1 MRKME
6 NISCDSDILE
16 LVSCPYEQL
25 YERLKTNS
33 GGLSTT
39 DAEERLK
46 HYGENILPEKKKHRL
61 YRKLI
66 IQFKNLFNILLLIA
80 ALLSVITGL
89 TAQDMGSIQMGI
101 AIIGVVLISV
111 LFNLF
116 QEHRAER
123 AVEAIR
129 NLVPQNAR
137 VLRDCQ
143 TKQILIKNIVPG
155 DIISLEEGD
164 KVPADARIIDSYE
177 FSVDNSTLTGESE
190 PQPRIST
197 INTNSSNNQIIECSN
212 MVFAGTTVASGT
224 ATAVVIVTASNTQF
238 GKIVSIAQTIEEPP
252 SPLQQEIDYT
262 AKLNFGAAVGVGVL
276 FLTIALFFLQLQLS
290 ESILFMIGVMISLVP
305 EGLQITIT
313 LSLALSSLA
322 MAKRNV
328 IVKRLS
334 SVETLGS
341 ATVICSDKTGT
352 ITTGQMTVRKIWIG
366 GHTFDVTGEGYEP
379 EGSIYSEGNNVNFSS
394 REDLSKLCQVAALD
408 NKATLVPPL
417 DRKKSRWTALGD
429 TTDAALLVLAAKA
442 GIQYK
447 QELVQNPRVG
457 MIPFESTRKMMTSIH
472 KDVNGTITA
481 YVKGAGNEILSK
493 CTSVYWNAHI
503 IPLTEELSTQIRT
516 EINALARQAYR
527 VLALA
532 TRDLPKDMEKFDTI
546 SVENTLTFIGL
557 VAIYDPP
564 RRDVPSAVQKAQ
576 NAGVR
581 IIMMTGDHELTAE
594 AIARKVGIITSKS
607 YVVTT
612 GYKLAEMSD
621 DELNKL
627 LDVPDVVFARI
638 TPEQKLRIVRTLKSK
653 GETVAVTGDGAND
666 APALLEA
673 DIGIAMGITGTDVAR
688 ESADMILMDDNFAS
702 IVNGIEEG
710 RSVFDNLQK
719 FNVYVFTHNWSE
731 LATFIAFVLL
741 QTPLPLAIVGILL
754 IDLVL
759 DIPPSL
765 ALTLEP
771 PEPGIMERTPRK
783 KENRLFNIKSL
794 ARSGYIGLIIGFF
807 TLLWCFSAWSQSGW
821 SFGQPTMTDQAAYL
835 KGTTM
840 VIVGIMAGQ
849 LGMLIA
855 TRTNIKSTFTVSLRH
870 NKWLLIAIL
879 IELLILFAVVYI
891 PFFGPIF
898 STISLQPLEWVFL
911 YSIVPLVILF
921 EEVRK
926 LILRRYFLP
935 APVAQLHR
943 IIPSVS
949 GEIEL
954 PAEKKISMLPQ
965 FIERNKPVIL
975 TLTSQIGE
983 ENTAV
988 ISMNLARNTG
998 SRLFVLRILNEQLK
1012 TSMDYTTERTLR
1024 DAAEESGVPCEYINV
1039 RAPQTI
1045 GSSVNEI
1052 TKKTQAETIII
1063 SVPRDVFYGS
1073 HHTTQLVKW
1082 IEKISNNKII
1092 LISNPTKLI
1101 EPHHPPFRVLIPVL
1115 HEFREGPFHLTKE
1128 LTAHTP
1134 IPDVDIIAAK
1144 VVEFPS
1150 SVEIYSRFFPESM
1163 VVKSEEFSI
1172 LRRPAIKALKR
1183 HITPLTLF
1191 FQDISKG
1198 IAQFINKRGIDIIIM
1213 EGDWSERNHGF
1224 LKKTER
1230 KIVKKAQCSIIVTL
1244 THRT

>member
-1 MRKME
+1 ME
-6 NISCDSDILE
+6 YIPCDPDIKKW
-16 LVSCPYEQL
+16 VSCSFEQL
-25 YERLKTNS
+25 YDNLKTNS
-33 GGLSTT
+33 TGLSTN
-39 DAEERLK
+39 DADERVK
-46 HYGENILPEKKKHRL
+46 QYGYNLLPEKKKHRL

-80 ALLSVITGL
+80 ALLSFITGL
-89 TAQDMGSIQMGI
+89 TANDMGSIQMGI
-101 AIIGVVLISV
+101 AILGVVIISV

-129 NLVPQNAR
+129 DLVPQNTR
-137 VLRDCQ
+137 VIRDGE

-164 KVPADARIIDSYE
+164 KVPADARIINSYE

-190 PQPRIST
+190 PQTR
-197 INTNSSNNQIIECSN
+197 SSDIITSSLKNQVIECSN

-224 ATAVVIVTASNTQF
+224 ATVVVLTTASNTQF
-238 GKIVSIAQTIEEPP
+238 GKIVTIAQTIEEPP

-262 AKLNFGAAVGVGVL
+262 AKLNFGAAVGVGIL
-276 FLTIALFFLQLQLS
+276 FLTIALFFLHLQLS

-379 EGSIYSEGNNVNFSS
+379 EGSIYSEGNNINFSN
-394 REDLSKLCQVAALD
+394 REDLYKLCQVAALD

-417 DRKKSRWTALGD
+417 DRKKSRWTAIGD

-447 QELVQNPRVG
+447 QELIQNPRVG
-457 MIPFESTRKMMTSIH
+457 MIPFESIRKMMTSIH
-472 KDVNGTITA
+472 KGTDGKITA
-481 YVKGAGNEILSK
+481 YTKGAGNEILSK
-493 CTSVYWNAHI
+493 CTSIYWNTQI
-503 IPLTEELSTQIRT
+503 IPLTEELSKQIRT
-516 EINALARQAYR
+516 EIDTLARQAYR

-532 TRDLPKDMEKFDTI
+532 VRNLPNGLQKFDAA

-576 NAGVR
+576 DAGVR

-710 RSVFDNLQK
+710 RTVFDNLQK
-719 FNVYVFTHNWSE
+719 FNVYVFTHNWAE

-754 IDLVL
+754 IDLML

-771 PEPGIMERTPRK
+771 PEQGIMERPPRK
-783 KENRLFNIKSL
+783 KENRLFNLKSL
-794 ARSGYIGLIIGFF
+794 ARSGYIGLIIGAFA
-807 TLLWCFSAWSQSGW
+807 LVWCFYAWSQSGW
-821 SFGQPTMTDQAAYL
+821 SIGQTMMADHIAYL

-870 NKWLLIAIL
+870 NKWLLISIL
-879 IELLILFAVVYI
+879 IELLILFTVVYI
-891 PFFGPIF
+891 PFFSPIF
-898 STISLQPLEWVFL
+898 STIALSPLDWVFL

-921 EEVRK
+921 EEIRK
-926 LILRRYFLP
+926 LFLRRYLLP
-935 APVAQLHR
+935 TSVVPVRR
-943 IIPSVS
+943 IIPSIT

-954 PAEKKISMLPQ
+954 PAEKKVSLLPQ
-965 FIERNKPVIL
+965 FIERNNPIIL
-975 TLTSQIGE
+975 SLTSQIGE

-1012 TSMDYTTERTLR
+1012 TSLDYNIERILR
-1024 DAAEESGVPCEYINV
+1024 DTAEESGVPCEYIDV

-1045 GSSVNEI
+1045 DGSVTETI
-1052 TKKTQAETIII
+1052 EKTQAETIII
-1063 SVPRDVFYGS
+1063 SVPRDVFYGG
-1073 HHTTQLVKW
+1073 HHTSQFMKW
-1082 IEKISNNKII
+1082 IEMIPKKKII

-1115 HEFREGPFHLTKE
+1115 REFHEGPFHLTKE

-1150 SVEIYSRFFPESM
+1150 SVELYSRFYPESM

-1172 LRRPAIKALKR
+1172 LRRPAIKALRR

-1191 FQDISKG
+1191 FQDMSKG
-1198 IAQFINKRGIDIIIM
+1198 IAHFIEERRIDMIIM
-1213 EGDWSERNHGF
+1213 EGDWSEKNHGF
-1224 LKKTER
+1224 LKKEER
-1230 KIVKKAQCSIIVTL
+1230 KIVKRAQCSIIVTL
-1244 THRT
+1244 TYHT